1 MQPSPERMAEQVEKL
16 REAAKRPRTHREVR
30 EQMVAF
36 VMGQLPESNTMTRE
50 EIEARIDYHY
60 GILKDE

>member
-1 MQPSPERMAEQVEKL
+1 MQLSPDRIAEQVERL
-16 REAAKRPRTHREVR
+16 REAAKRPRTQREVR

-36 VMGQLPESNTMTRE
+36 VMGQLPESNTMSRE

-60 GILKDE
+60 GLLAD